1 MANLTVLNAVLLFGA
16 MLVLAGIL
24 SSLVAKRFGAPL
36 LLIFLLIGMLA
47 GEDGPGGIKFDD
59 YQSTFLIGSLA
70 LAVILFDGGLRT
82 KLVNV
87 RNAMTPSLILATVG
101 VIITATLTGAFAL
114 MVLDLTWLEGLL
126 LGSLVASTDA
136 AAVFFLLRSG
146 GLELKQRVTATLEVE
161 SSTNDPVAVFLTLLL
176 VEILTVGQGQA
187 DVRIFAEL
195 ARAFLIGGAI
205 GYGGGRLI
213 VWLTNKTELPHGL
226 HPIFVVASAI
236 AIYALASVIH
246 GSGFLAVYLA
256 GLVVGN
262 RPVRAFAS
270 VLSFHDAVTWLCQI
284 VMFLVLGLLVTPHE
298 LIKFLVPGVA
308 VAVFLMVVGRPLAAL
323 VCLLP
328 FGYTPKEIAF
338 VGWVGLRGAV
348 GVYLASIPVLAG
360 VANSGVFFN
369 VGFFVVLISLVVQ
382 GWTIRP
388 AALRLGLALPRTAPE
403 PKRIEIDLPGQLKQE
418 LVGYPVQ
425 ADSAVLAQGRV
436 PNWAKPVL
444 VIRSNAI
451 LEPAEAGRLLE
462 EDYAYFLVPL
472 KKVQRL
478 DQLFTP
484 AVEAERDRAAS
495 GEFLLDGSAPLGQV
509 CALYGIDLPEGE
521 RAEETI
527 ADFFAARFEGAP
539 RIGDHLG
546 LGPAVLVAR
555 RTESGRVVL
564 AGLLVD
570 EDEDDDEPKPASL
583 KELTTRLRRIL
594 RIRSKRRAT

>member
-1 MANLTVLNAVLLFGA
+1 MASLGVLNAVLLFGA
-16 MLVLAGIL
+16 TLVLAGIL

-36 LLIFLLIGMLA
+36 LLIFRVSGMLA

-59 YQSTFLIGSLA
+59 YQMTFLVGSLS

-82 KLVNV
+82 RLVVV
-87 RNAMTPSLILATVG
+87 RNALTPSLILATVG
-101 VIITATLTGAFAL
+101 VVITATLTGAAAL
-114 MVLDLTWLEGLL
+114 LVLDLTWLEGFL

-146 GLELKQRVTATLEVE
+146 GLELKQRVTSTLEIE

-176 VEILTVGQGQA
+176 VEILTVGQGEA
-187 DVRIFAEL
+187 DIRVFAEL

-205 GYGGGRLI
+205 GYGGGRAI
-213 VWLTNKTELPHGL
+213 VWMTNRADLPHGL

-284 VMFLVLGLLVTPHE
+284 VMFMVLGLLVTPHT
-298 LIKFLVPGVA
+298 LVTYAVPGIA
-308 VAVFLMVVGRPLAAL
+308 VALFLMVVGRPVAAAI
-323 VCLLP
+323 CLLP
-328 FGYTPKEIAF
+328 FGYTRREVAF
-338 VGWVGLRGAV
+338 IGWVGLRGAV
-348 GVYLASIPVLAG
+348 GVYLASIPVLVGVPNAG
-360 VANSGVFFN
+360 LFFN
-369 VGFFVVLISLVVQ
+369 VGFFVVLISLLIQ

-444 VIRSNAI
+444 VIRAATV
-451 LEPAEAGRLLE
+451 LDPPEAGRLVE
-462 EDYAYFLVPL
+462 DDYAYFLVPM

-484 AVEAERDRAAS
+484 SAEAERDREAS
-495 GEFLLDGSAPLGQV
+495 GEFLLDGAAPLGQV
-509 CALYGIDLPEGE
+509 CALYGIALPEGE

-527 ADFFAARFEGAP
+527 ADFFAVRFEGAP
-539 RIGDHLG
+539 RIGDHLA
-546 LGPAVLVAR
+546 LGPASLVAR

-570 EDEDDDEPKPASL
+570 DDEDDAPPPPPL
-583 KELTTRLRRIL
+583 KELTTRILRLLRRG
-594 RIRSKRRAT
+594 

>member
-1 MANLTVLNAVLLFGA
+1 MASLTVLNAVLLFGA
-16 MLVLAGIL
+16 TLVLAGIL

-36 LLIFLLIGMLA
+36 LLVFLLIGMLA

-59 YQSTFLIGSLA
+59 FQSTFLIGSLA

-82 KLVNV
+82 KLAAV
-87 RNAMTPSLILATVG
+87 RGAMAPSLILATVG
-101 VIITATLTGAFAL
+101 VVITATLTGAFAL
-114 MVLDLTWLEGLL
+114 MVLDLTWLEAFL
-126 LGSLVASTDA
+126 LGSVVASTDA

-146 GLELKQRVTATLEVE
+146 GLELRQRVTATIEVE
-161 SSTNDPVAVFLTLLL
+161 SSTNDPVAVFLTLLV
-176 VEILTVGQGQA
+176 VEIITVGKGEA
-187 DVRIFAEL
+187 DVRVFAEL
-195 ARAFLIGGAI
+195 FRAFLIGGAL
-205 GYGGGRLI
+205 GYAGGRAI
-213 VWLTNKTELPHGL
+213 VWLTNRTELPHGL
-226 HPIFVVASAI
+226 HPLFVVASAI

-284 VMFLVLGLLVTPHE
+284 VMFLVLGLLVTPHT
-298 LIKFLVPGVA
+298 LITFLVPGVA
-308 VAVFLMVVGRPLAAL
+308 VAVFLMLVGRPVAAA

-328 FGYTPKEIAF
+328 FGYTPKEVLF

-348 GVYLASIPVLAG
+348 GVFLASIPVLAE
-360 VANSGVFFN
+360 VPNAGVFFN
-369 VGFFVVLISLVVQ
+369 VGFFVVLISLVIQ
-382 GWTIRP
+382 GWTIKP

-403 PKRIEIDLPGQLKQE
+403 SKRIEIDLPGQLKQE

-451 LEPAEAGRLLE
+451 LEPAEAGRFVE
-462 EDYAYFLVPL
+462 DDYAYFLVPL

-484 AVEAERDRAAS
+484 SPEAERDREAS
-495 GEFLLDGSAPLGQV
+495 GEFLLAGSAPLGQV
-509 CALYGIDLPEGE
+509 CALYGIALPEGE
-521 RAEETI
+521 RAEESI

-539 RIGDHLG
+539 RTGDHLG
-546 LGPAVLVAR
+546 LGPARLVAR
-555 RTESGRVVL
+555 RMESGRVEL

-570 EDEDDDEPKPASL
+570 EDEEDDEPRRPSL
-583 KELTTRLRRIL
+583 KEIATRLRRKL
-594 RIRSKRRAT
+594 RGR

>member
-1 MANLTVLNAVLLFGA
+1 MASLTVLNAVLLFGSV
-16 MLVLAGIL
+16 LVLAGIL

-36 LLIFLLIGMLA
+36 LLVFLLIGMLA

-59 YQSTFLIGSLA
+59 YQATFLIGSLA

-82 KLVNV
+82 KLVAV
-87 RNAMTPSLILATVG
+87 KDAMKPSLILATVG
-101 VIITATLTGAFAL
+101 VVITSTLTGAFAL
-114 MVLDLTWLEGLL
+114 LVLDLTWLEGLL

-146 GLELKQRVTATLEVE
+146 GLELKQRVTSTIELE

-187 DVRIFAEL
+187 DVRVFAEL

-205 GYGGGRLI
+205 GYGGGRAI

-236 AIYALASVIH
+236 AIFALASVVH

-298 LIKFLVPGVA
+298 LMKFVIPGVA
-308 VAVFLMVVGRPLAAL
+308 VAVFLMVVGRPLAAAI
-323 VCLLP
+323 CLAP

-360 VANSGVFFN
+360 VANAGVFFN

-451 LEPAEAGRLLE
+451 LEPGEAGRFVE
-462 EDYAYFLVPL
+462 DDYAYFLVPL

-484 AVEAERDRAAS
+484 SPEAERDREAS

-509 CALYGIDLPEGE
+509 CQLYGIALPEGE
-521 RAEETI
+521 RAEESI

-539 RIGDHLG
+539 RTGDHLG

-555 RTESGRVVL
+555 RMESGRVEL

-570 EDEDDDEPKPASL
+570 EDEDDDEPRRPTL
-583 KELTTRLRRIL
+583 KEVAARLRKKL
-594 RIRSKRRAT
+594 RRR